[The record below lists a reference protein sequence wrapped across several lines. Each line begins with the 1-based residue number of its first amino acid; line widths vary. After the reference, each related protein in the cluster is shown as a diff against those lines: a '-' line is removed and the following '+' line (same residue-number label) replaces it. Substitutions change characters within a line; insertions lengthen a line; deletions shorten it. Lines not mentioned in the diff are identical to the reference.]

1 LFIVE
6 RPEMLRRLASSYSCV
21 RVRSLP
27 LLRALGLLDELLER
41 ELLLPERE
49 LLRPEER
56 EPLFALGLLE
66 ELLER
71 ELLRPLLE
79 PELAERELL
88 EREERE
94 LLLAFG
100 LLEVELDPDRLDPD
114 LLELLASPLSLRS
127 LFTVRAAISSARPFW
142 PRFS

>member
-6 RPEMLRRLASSYSCV
+6 RPEMLRRFASSYSWL
-21 RVRSLP
+21 RVRSLL
-27 LLRALGLLDELLER
+27 LLRALGLLEELLER
-41 ELLLPERE
+41 ELLLLERE
-49 LLRPEER
+49 LLRPER

-71 ELLRPLLE
+71 ELLRPLRE

-94 LLLAFG
+94 LLLALG
-100 LLEVELDPDRLDPD
+100 LLELERDPDRLEPD
-114 LLELLASPLSLRS
+114 LLELLASPVSARS
-127 LFTVRAAISSARPFW
+127 LFTVRAAICSARPFW